1 MKQNKKER
9 CTAAARLINVKLALL
24 CVSRLPSVGKHLQRL
39 DLSVNPKLDSQA
51 LQQLIKA
58 SCESSSLEEVKFT
71 GCGLFSPL
79 EVTFLDAMVDK
90 LASTVPLRKLYF
102 TCRKLE
108 KLDSESLS
116 QIWRERWAEL
126 ARVDIDGQSVK
137 LSVAGK

>member
-1 MKQNKKER
+1 MF
-9 CTAAARLINVKLALL
+9 
-24 CVSRLPSVGKHLQRL
+24 SRSPSVGKHLQRL

-79 EVTFLDAMVDK
+79 EVTFLDAIVDK
-90 LASTVPLRKLYF
+90 LASTVPLRKLHF

-108 KLDSESLS
+108 KLDVESLS

-126 ARVDIDGQSVK
+126 ARVDIEGQSVK